1 MVNPY
6 GKIQKQNKS
15 DSVSLQHQKMQSDL
29 ERNRA
34 LSETLKDLTGYQ
46 QIKSYR
52 LALKMTSPQELSGQ
66 AAQSALQ
73 ECVEQTV
80 LGAHLRETGFLK

>member
-6 GKIQKQNKS
+6 GKIQKQNKF

-29 ERNRA
+29 EKNRD
-34 LSETLKDLTGYQ
+34 LSETLKRLTGYQ

-52 LALKMTSPQELSGQ
+52 LALKMTSAQELKTQ
-66 AAQSALQ
+66 AEQSALQ

-80 LGAHLRETGFLK
+80 LGKYLREADCLK